1 MIPSHPNLALIERF
15 FQAYSANDHA
25 SIRQV
30 LSPVIRWVIPGS
42 HPLSG
47 VKNGIDEVMAFFTL
61 LSKASFRARPIVMGF
76 NDNFVI
82 DCHHNW
88 SNLSE
93 GFNFSGM
100 SCLLW
105 KIEAGQIVEVHNF
118 PEDQHKNDSFFR
130 ALYS

>member
-1 MIPSHPNLALIERF
+1 MIPSHPNIALIEQF
-15 FQAYSANDHA
+15 FRAYAANDPVA
-25 SIRQV
+25 IRQV
-30 LSPVIRWVIPGS
+30 LSPGIKWFIPGN

-61 LSKASFRARPIVMGF
+61 LGKAAFQALPLVVGA

-88 SNLSE
+88 SNLPE
-93 GFNFSGM
+93 GPNFRGM

-105 KIEAGQIVEVHNF
+105 KIEEAKIVEVHNF
-118 PEDQHKNDSFFR
+118 PEDQHKSDAFFQ
-130 ALYS
+130 ALYR